1 MLQSILL
8 TSFIIMCILQAV
20 WKLLLSEGEKG
31 VLMLAGSADAQGT
44 YALVSALGA
53 LFVRIVLQPF
63 EVRLTHF
70 FAKRANELWNI
81 ITDAAL

>member
-1 MLQSILL
+1 
-8 TSFIIMCILQAV
+8 
-20 WKLLLSEGEKG
+20 
-31 VLMLAGSADAQGT
+31 MLAGSADAQGT

>member
-1 MLQSILL
+1 M
-8 TSFIIMCILQAV
+8 

-31 VLMLAGSADAQGT
+31 VLMWAGSADEQGV

-63 EVRLTHF
+63 EVRHTPF
-70 FAKRANELWNI
+70 FRKLWNVY
-81 ITDAAL
+81 

>member
-1 MLQSILL
+1 MRALCSD
-8 TSFIIMCILQAV
+8 TSSCHELIDCVLQAA

-31 VLMLAGSADAQGT
+31 VLMWAGSADEQGV

-63 EVRLTHF
+63 EVRYTLSVP
-70 FAKRANELWNI
+70 
-81 ITDAAL
+81 